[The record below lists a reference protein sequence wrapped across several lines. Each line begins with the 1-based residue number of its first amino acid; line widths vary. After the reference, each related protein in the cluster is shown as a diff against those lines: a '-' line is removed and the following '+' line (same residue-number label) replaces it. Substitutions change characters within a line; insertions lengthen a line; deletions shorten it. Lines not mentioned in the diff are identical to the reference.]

1 MNTNSQSAKKG
12 SSQSSIL
19 TFFNLTSSKKPSQVK
34 SSQKSNGLSGKR
46 TFSEMQQ
53 TNKNDS
59 DDVIFIKE
67 NPAISG
73 KKRKIIN
80 DSDDDVEMIAIES
93 TSKTKSSI
101 NDLITP
107 KFADIRPG
115 NKNDNID
122 ISQYSKKVMEQKL
135 KEDPHCFELSLAKNY
150 PTLSVVEEEVSPLKK
165 ALSETNLNKES
176 STTGKKKNRKSRAS
190 VISDTSDDNLSCIS
204 NEEGLA
210 QSDLFQNPQNGLP
223 YFLQSENIKDKYR
236 RSPSDPGYDP
246 TSLYVPP
253 EFISQQT
260 PVMKQFWEFKKNNF
274 DKVLFFKLGKFYELF
289 FDDAIIGNQ
298 ILELNWMGNDPK
310 KLHVGFPEK
319 CVEEKTNL
327 LVREGY
333 KVAIVEQMETHHHH
347 QEFSGIF

>member
-1 MNTNSQSAKKG
+1 MNTNSQSSKKG

-260 PVMKQFWEFKKNNF
+260 PVMKQFWEFKNSQF
-274 DKVLFFKLGKFYELF
+274 
-289 FDDAIIGNQ
+289 
-298 ILELNWMGNDPK
+298 
-310 KLHVGFPEK
+310 
-319 CVEEKTNL
+319 
-327 LVREGY
+327 LVC
-333 KVAIVEQMETHHHH
+333 
-347 QEFSGIF
+347 

>member
-1 MNTNSQSAKKG
+1 MNTNSQSSKKG

-176 STTGKKKNRKSRAS
+176 STTGKKKSRKPRVS

-204 NEEGLA
+204 NE
-210 QSDLFQNPQNGLP
+210 
-223 YFLQSENIKDKYR
+223 
-236 RSPSDPGYDP
+236 
-246 TSLYVPP
+246 
-253 EFISQQT
+253 
-260 PVMKQFWEFKKNNF
+260 
-274 DKVLFFKLGKFYELF
+274 
-289 FDDAIIGNQ
+289 
-298 ILELNWMGNDPK
+298 
-310 KLHVGFPEK
+310 
-319 CVEEKTNL
+319 
-327 LVREGY
+327 
-333 KVAIVEQMETHHHH
+333 
-347 QEFSGIF
+347 

>member
-1 MNTNSQSAKKG
+1 MNTNSQSSKKG

-150 PTLSVVEEEVSPLKK
+150 PTLSVVEEEVSPL
-165 ALSETNLNKES
+165 T
-176 STTGKKKNRKSRAS
+176 
-190 VISDTSDDNLSCIS
+190 I
-204 NEEGLA
+204 
-210 QSDLFQNPQNGLP
+210 
-223 YFLQSENIKDKYR
+223 
-236 RSPSDPGYDP
+236 
-246 TSLYVPP
+246 
-253 EFISQQT
+253 
-260 PVMKQFWEFKKNNF
+260 
-274 DKVLFFKLGKFYELF
+274 
-289 FDDAIIGNQ
+289 
-298 ILELNWMGNDPK
+298 
-310 KLHVGFPEK
+310 
-319 CVEEKTNL
+319 
-327 LVREGY
+327 
-333 KVAIVEQMETHHHH
+333 
-347 QEFSGIF
+347 

>member
-1 MNTNSQSAKKG
+1 
-12 SSQSSIL
+12 
-19 TFFNLTSSKKPSQVK
+19 
-34 SSQKSNGLSGKR
+34 
-46 TFSEMQQ
+46 MQQ

-236 RSPSDPGYDP
+236 
-246 TSLYVPP
+246 
-253 EFISQQT
+253 
-260 PVMKQFWEFKKNNF
+260 
-274 DKVLFFKLGKFYELF
+274 
-289 FDDAIIGNQ
+289 
-298 ILELNWMGNDPK
+298 
-310 KLHVGFPEK
+310 
-319 CVEEKTNL
+319 
-327 LVREGY
+327 
-333 KVAIVEQMETHHHH
+333 
-347 QEFSGIF
+347 